1 MKNLKV
7 AAFSV
12 CITFCSVCAIAQ
24 NIHNRCVSV
33 NEPDHNKPKLFG
45 DLPERINFDPTVLSA
60 LLNTQVGQSINLA
73 VTPAFRI
80 SGQVVSKA
88 DDQNST
94 SVVVRLINRPGAR
107 LIFTKLTNP
116 NNSVKYIGRII
127 SLKHGDSYEIISEN
141 DQYYLKKKGIYELMT
156 E

>member
-1 MKNLKV
+1 MQNLQV

-24 NIHNRCVSV
+24 NIQNRSVSV
-33 NEPDHNKPKLFG
+33 NEPNYNKPKLFD
-45 DLPERINFDPTVLSA
+45 DLPERINFDPTILSA
-60 LLNTQVGQSINLA
+60 LLNTKVGQSIDLA
-73 VTPAFRI
+73 VTPGFRI

-94 SVVVRLINRPGAR
+94 SVVVRLVNRPGAR
-107 LIFTKLTNP
+107 LIFTKLTDP

-141 DQYYLKKKGIYELMT
+141 NQYYLKKRGINELMT

>member
-1 MKNLKV
+1 MKNLKPV
-7 AAFSV
+7 AFSV
-12 CITFCSVCAIAQ
+12 CITFCSVCSIAQ
-24 NIHNRCVSV
+24 NTQNRSVSV
-33 NEPDHNKPKLFG
+33 NEPDYNKPKLFG
-45 DLPERINFDPTVLSA
+45 DLPERINFEPTVLSA

-88 DDQNST
+88 NDQNST
-94 SVVVRLINRPGAR
+94 TVVVRLTNRPGAR
-107 LIFTKLTNP
+107 LIFTKLTDP

>member
-1 MKNLKV
+1 MKNLKLV
-7 AAFSV
+7 AFSV
-12 CITFCSVCAIAQ
+12 CITFCSVCSIAQ
-24 NIHNRCVSV
+24 NIQNRSVSV
-33 NEPDHNKPKLFG
+33 NEPDYNKPKLFG

-60 LLNTQVGQSINLA
+60 LLNAQVGQSLSLA
-73 VTPAFRI
+73 VTPGFGI

-94 SVVVRLINRPGAR
+94 SVVVRLTNRPGAR
-107 LIFTKLTNP
+107 LIFTKLTDP

>member
-1 MKNLKV
+1 MKNLKL
-7 AAFSV
+7 APISV
-12 CITFCSVCAIAQ
+12 CTTFCSVYSIAQ
-24 NIHNRCVSV
+24 NIQNRSVSV
-33 NEPDHNKPKLFG
+33 NEPDYNKPKLFG

-73 VTPAFRI
+73 VTPLFRI
-80 SGQVVSKA
+80 SGQVVSKS

-107 LIFTKLTNP
+107 LIFTKLTDP

-127 SLKHGDSYEIISEN
+127 SLKHVDSYEIVSEN

>member
-24 NIHNRCVSV
+24 NIQNRSVSV
-33 NEPDHNKPKLFG
+33 NEPNYNKPKLFD
-45 DLPERINFDPTVLSA
+45 DLPERINFDPTILSA

-73 VTPAFRI
+73 VTPGFRI

-94 SVVVRLINRPGAR
+94 SVVVRLVNRPGAR
-107 LIFTKLTNP
+107 LIFTKLTDP

-141 DQYYLKKKGIYELMT
+141 NQYYLKKRGINELMT

>member
-1 MKNLKV
+1 MKNLKL

-12 CITFCSVCAIAQ
+12 FVTFCSTCSIAQ
-24 NIHNRCVSV
+24 NIQNRSVSV
-33 NEPDHNKPKLFG
+33 NEPDYNKPKLFG

-60 LLNTQVGQSINLA
+60 LLNTQVGQPIS
-73 VTPAFRI
+73 VTVAHGFSI

-88 DDQNST
+88 DDQNS
-94 SVVVRLINRPGAR
+94 SSMVVRLTNRPGAR
-107 LIFTKLTNP
+107 LIFTKLTDAS
-116 NNSVKYIGRII
+116 NSIKYIGRMI

-141 DQYYLKKKGIYELMT
+141 GQYYLKKRGIYELMT